1 MIFVPFY
8 SLYWWYTR
16 GEKVNQEF
24 SQRNYASTGNGIVYL
39 ILAIFGLSIVS
50 MAIMQSDFNS
60 LMPEIHL
67 EQRSTRKMNENL
79 MDLTD
84 LGLSEE
90 ELFCHIENNAADAEK
105 ITAPRYSY
113 WRSVLRVF
121 FRKKINS
128 VILAILAIL
137 VVFSFVYPMFSG
149 YDATAN
155 VIVENGKNLNPADA
169 MDKYGHNIHWILGSG
184 PAGES
189 VFDKLW
195 AGSRIS
201 LALAFVCALINMTI
215 GVVIGA
221 IWGFSKKFDIIM
233 TEVYN
238 IVGNVPYILLISVIV
253 MILTASFWS
262 MVFALTLTGWLG
274 IAYFIRTQ
282 VIIIRDREYNLAS
295 RCLGTSTMRIA
306 LKNILPFM
314 VSVIVTIAATEI
326 PSYISYE
333 AFLSYIGLQMSDM
346 SLGKIIERASASM
359 FTPGRE
365 LQFWA
370 PVAVASVITVVLYV
384 VGQNLGDA
392 SDPRTHM

>member
-1 MIFVPFY
+1 MN
-8 SLYWWYTR
+8 
-16 GEKVNQEF
+16 E
-24 SQRNYASTGNGIVYL
+24 
-39 ILAIFGLSIVS
+39 
-50 MAIMQSDFNS
+50 
-60 LMPEIHL
+60 
-67 EQRSTRKMNENL
+67 KMNL
-79 MDLTD
+79 SD
-84 LGLSEE
+84 LGLTDE
-90 ELFCHIENNAADAEK
+90 ELFSHVENSAASAEK

-121 FRKKINS
+121 FRKKINT
-128 VILAILAIL
+128 VILCLLAFL

-155 VIVENGKNLNPADA
+155 VIVEGGKNLSPALA
-169 MDKYGHNIHWILGSG
+169 MEKFGYNIHWILGSG

-189 VFDKLW
+189 VFDKMW
-195 AGSRIS
+195 SGARIS
-201 LALAFVCALINMTI
+201 LALAFVCAVINMTV

-221 IWGFSKKFDIIM
+221 VWGFSKKFDLIM
-233 TEVYN
+233 TEIYN
-238 IVGNVPYILLISVIV
+238 IIGNVPYILLISVIV
-253 MILTASFWS
+253 MLLTASFWS

-295 RCLGTSTMRIA
+295 RCLGTSTIRIA
-306 LKNILPFM
+306 IKNILPFL
-314 VSVIVTIAATEI
+314 VSVIVTLAATEI

-346 SLGKIIERASASM
+346 SLGKIIERASTSM
-359 FTPGRE
+359 FTPGWE

-370 PVAVASVITVVLYV
+370 PVAIASIITVVLYV